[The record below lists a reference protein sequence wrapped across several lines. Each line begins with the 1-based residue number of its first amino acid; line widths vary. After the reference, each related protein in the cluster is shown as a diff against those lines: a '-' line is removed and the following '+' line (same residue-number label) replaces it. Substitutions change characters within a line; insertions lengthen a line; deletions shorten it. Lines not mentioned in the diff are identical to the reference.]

1 VRALDAPVRHA
12 ASPPSPL
19 LELRAVTREYVD
31 GAALV
36 RVLGPVDL
44 TLEPGEFVAIMGP
57 SGAGKSTLLALAG
70 ALDRPTRGTV
80 FVDGVDL
87 ARSSQ
92 SKRAELR
99 RRTPG
104 FVFQDFN
111 LVPGLTA
118 LENVRLPL
126 ELDGRARADADEE
139 ARRALEHVGLAA
151 LAERLPHRL
160 SGGERQRVAIAR
172 AFVGPRRLLLADE
185 PTGALDS
192 LTGEAVMRHLR
203 AACDG
208 GRAALLVT
216 HDARH
221 AAWADRVLHLVD
233 GRFDGAAASSA
244 EVRLR

>member
-1 VRALDAPVRHA
+1 VA
-12 ASPPSPL
+12 PPSTAPL
-19 LELRAVTREYVD
+19 LELRGVVREHVD
-31 GAALV
+31 GGDHV

-44 TLEPGEFVAIMGP
+44 VVERGEFVAIMGP

-70 ALDRPTRGTV
+70 ALDRPTRGQV
-80 FVDGVDL
+80 LVDGVDVAEL
-87 ARSSQ
+87 T
-92 SKRAELR
+92 RAEVATLR
-99 RRTPG
+99 RRTLG

-111 LVPGLTA
+111 LVAGLSA

-126 ELDGRARADADEE
+126 ELDGVPTSDADREARA
-139 ARRALEHVGLAA
+139 ALTRVGLGA
-151 LAERLPHRL
+151 LAERLPARL

-172 AFVGPRRLLLADE
+172 AFVGPRALLLADE

-192 LTGEAVMRHLR
+192 LAGEQVMRHLR

-208 GRAALLVT
+208 GRSAVLVT

-233 GRFDGAAASSA
+233 GSFDDGAAGMGPGAP
-244 EVRLR
+244 RR